1 MKIIAKITA
10 DRVLCEV
17 SANEIARLMGSRSSY
32 DKSFDNTCL
41 TVGKELELIPGF
53 DALDSL
59 RALDPEQFQRTS
71 VDLERLLQAF
81 VNARDAFQGL
91 MLMDTLKTTGNKE

>member
-1 MKIIAKITA
+1 MKVIAKMST

-32 DKSFDNTCL
+32 DKSFDNNWL
-41 TVGKELELIPGF
+41 VVGKELEIAPGF
-53 DALDSL
+53 EALDAL

-91 MLMDTLKTTGNKE
+91 MLMDTLKNAGQKD

>member
-1 MKIIAKITA
+1 MKVIAKIAT

-32 DKSFDNTCL
+32 DKSFNNNWMV
-41 TVGKELELIPGF
+41 VGNELQIIPGF
-53 DALDSL
+53 DALDAL

-91 MLMDTLKTTGNKE
+91 MLMDTLKTAGNKE